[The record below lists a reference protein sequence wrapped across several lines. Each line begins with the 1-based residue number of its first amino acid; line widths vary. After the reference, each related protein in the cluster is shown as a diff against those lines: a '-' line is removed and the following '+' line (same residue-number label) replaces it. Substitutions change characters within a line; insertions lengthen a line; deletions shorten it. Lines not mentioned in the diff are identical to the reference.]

1 MKKVIAIL
9 ILLSSIVLPQKFKV
23 EKISGTVRALTTDS
37 ENWIELKTGNEIP
50 PNAIVSVEKNSLVK
64 ISGREVSVT
73 LTENSAITLSNLK
86 KMSTEDLVLA
96 IAMENI
102 LNAPRNNGK
111 NKSQSTAVYGKN
123 EFEKNPVVSNQEF
136 GIKRLNGAKQLAENG
151 LKESAVIA
159 AKEVYRKYP
168 STKSLSDYRIF
179 FAEILYEKKLYEE
192 ALDEYN
198 DIQTLSLS
206 ESQKEKVNQ
215 RIEEI
220 KKKLAK

>member
-50 PNAIVSVEKNSLVK
+50 PNTIVSVEKNSLVK
-64 ISGREVSVT
+64 ISGSEVSVT

-168 STKSLSDYRIF
+168 STKSMSDYRIF

-220 KKKLAK
+220 KRKLAK

>member
-50 PNAIVSVEKNSLVK
+50 PNTIVSVEKNSLVK
-64 ISGREVSVT
+64 ISGSEVSVT

-168 STKSLSDYRIF
+168 STKSMSDYRIF

-192 ALDEYN
+192 ALDDYN

-220 KKKLAK
+220 KRKLAK

>member
-102 LNAPRNNGK
+102 WNAPRNNGK

-136 GIKRLNGAKQLAENG
+136 GI
-151 LKESAVIA
+151 
-159 AKEVYRKYP
+159 
-168 STKSLSDYRIF
+168 
-179 FAEILYEKKLYEE
+179 
-192 ALDEYN
+192 
-198 DIQTLSLS
+198 
-206 ESQKEKVNQ
+206 
-215 RIEEI
+215 
-220 KKKLAK
+220 

>member
-50 PNAIVSVEKNSLVK
+50 PNTIVSVEKNSLVK
-64 ISGREVSVT
+64 ISGSEVSVT

>member
-168 STKSLSDYRIF
+168 STKSMSDYRIF

-220 KKKLAK
+220 KRKLAK

>member
-86 KMSTEDLVLA
+86 KMSMEDLVLA

-179 FAEILYEKKLYEE
+179 FAEILYEKKLYAE

-220 KKKLAK
+220 KRKLAK